1 LSTLAD
7 DGIESDLDH
16 HQSTAPKATNLR
28 VVLVVTVV
36 MLLILVVAAVF
47 AFNQFRDH
55 QQLQTADDDRASAVN
70 TAQQFALRMDTF
82 NGQKLKDYQ
91 TKVNAMLTT
100 RAKGEFQ
107 QSFPAFEKVYQ
118 QGKAVGTGTVRAAGV
133 ETIDQD
139 SATVLV
145 IHDRLVKSTFG
156 NQQQYLRWSIQLDK
170 IGGAWKVDKFEDG
183 S

>member
-1 LSTLAD
+1 LSTPAG

-16 HQSTAPKATNLR
+16 HESSAPKETNLR
-28 VVLVVTVV
+28 AVFVVTVV
-36 MLLILVVAAVF
+36 LLLILVAAAVF
-47 AFNQFRDH
+47 AFTQFRDYRR
-55 QQLQTADDDRASAVN
+55 LQTADDDRASAVN
-70 TAQQFALRMDTF
+70 AAQQFALRMDTF
-82 NGQKLKDYQ
+82 DGQKLKDYQ
-91 TKVNAMLTT
+91 SKVNSMLTT
-100 RAKGEFQ
+100 RAKGEFE

-118 QGKAVGTGTVRAAGV
+118 QGKAVGTGSVRAAGV
-133 ETIDQD
+133 ETIDPD

-170 IGGAWKVDKFEDG
+170 VGGVWKVDKFEDG

>member
-1 LSTLAD
+1 MSTPAD

-16 HQSTAPKATNLR
+16 HESSAPRDTNLR
-28 VVLVVTVV
+28 AVFAVTVV
-36 MLLILVVAAVF
+36 LLLILVAAAVF
-47 AFNQFRDH
+47 AFTQLRDH
-55 QQLQTADDDRASAVN
+55 RQLQSADDDRASALN

-82 NGQKLKDYQ
+82 DGQKLKDYES
-91 TKVNAMLTT
+91 KINGMLTT
-100 RAKGEFQ
+100 RAKGEFG

-118 QGKAVGTGTVRAAGV
+118 QGKATGTGTVRAAGV
-133 ETIDQD
+133 ETIDPD

-170 IGGAWKVDKFEDG
+170 VGGVWKVDKFEDG